1 MRRLALTII
10 ALAMTLSI
18 SAQFSIDAGLA
29 VGGFKNSGMDN
40 YNNKTGVTAGAYY
53 AFKISDFEAEQAG
66 EFLNFGLQFTQTG
79 YQSNNLEGKTSWIQL
94 PVVSRTKCSLGDDF
108 SLFVDAGIFFGFAL
122 KSESTFNFLYAGQK
136 EYVDLS
142 GSIRKFNFGGNFG
155 VGLAYDRFSLL
166 LSWQRGLLN
175 LMGNTP
181 EIGNTPV
188 YSTNSFC
195 TKSWRLTLGIEL

>member
-1 MRRLALTII
+1 MRKLALTII

-40 YNNKTGVTAGAYY
+40 YSNKSGVTAGAYY

-79 YQSNNLEGKTSWIQL
+79 YKSNNLEGNTSWIQL

-108 SLFVDAGIFFGFAL
+108 SLFVDAGIFFGYAL
-122 KSESTFNFLYAGQK
+122 KSESTFNLLYGGQK

-142 GSIRKFNFGGNFG
+142 GSIRKFNFGGSFG

-175 LMGNTP
+175 LMGDAPT
-181 EIGNTPV
+181 IGGTPV
-188 YSTNSFC
+188 YSTNDFT